1 MTDKN
6 SPVPSIDKITPKA
19 KQRKQIHVSGINMAN
34 DCGQRFLFR
43 YILGIKSPPSAFLLV
58 GKSTDESVTR
68 DLDHKIETGELL
80 KREDVL
86 EISAAKF
93 DAEQKAEPIELD
105 QEEKKEGKSLDQVL
119 GEAKDKAVCLS
130 GLHHDEAAPKIQAV
144 RTRRKFSVDMDAFL
158 RARAREL
165 HLAGEQA
172 PDKYA
177 AKLLHGQAQSL
188 NAAARDGIDFVGEQD
203 IQEVIGDQLIIRD
216 TKTSAKSP
224 TPSFLDGSDKAG
236 TADDSEQ
243 LTAYA
248 VASHVI
254 DGKLPDRMVLDYL
267 VRTNAAKP
275 TVKYVPT
282 ATTRSMDDVQVFLNR
297 FTNLIHA
304 MKTGVFVP
312 ANQSWW
318 GCSEKWCGYSSICPY
333 FKRPKLVQIN
343 VEVQTDRKQDAN

>member
-1 MTDKN
+1 MRD
-6 SPVPSIDKITPKA
+6 SVVPSIEEITPKA
-19 KQRKQIHVSGINMAN
+19 KLRRQIHVSGINMAN

-43 YILGIKSPPSAFLLV
+43 YILGIKSPPNAFLLV

-80 KREDVL
+80 QRDDVL

-93 DAEQKAEPIELD
+93 EQEQKNEPIELEP
-105 QEEKKEGKSLDQVL
+105 EEAKAGKSLEQVL
-119 GEAKDKAVCLS
+119 GEAKDKAISLS

-144 RTRRKFSVDMDAFL
+144 RTRRKFSVNMDAFL
-158 RARAREL
+158 RSRAKEL
-165 HLAGEQA
+165 HASGEAA

-177 AKLLHGQAQSL
+177 AKVLHSQAQSL
-188 NAAARDGIDFVGEQD
+188 NAAARAGIDFVGEQD
-203 IQEVIGDQLIIRD
+203 VQEILHDGDREILVIRD

-224 TPSFLDGSDKAG
+224 IPSYMDGNNKAG

-248 VASHVI
+248 VASHVV
-254 DGKLPDRMVLDYL
+254 DGKLPDKMVLDFL

-275 TVKYVPT
+275 TIKYVPT
-282 ATTRSMDDVQVFLNR
+282 ATVRSMDDVQVFLNR

-312 ANQSWW
+312 ANQAWW
-318 GCSEKWCGYSSICPY
+318 GCSQRWCGYYDLCPY
-333 FKRPKLVQIN
+333 SKKPKFVQITE
-343 VEVQTDRKQDAN
+343 EVSNA